1 MTRKILIA
9 LLSLALGGANFAVTG
24 SAYAATPEAVPVNT
38 LDDGLLAAMK
48 AGSGGAD
55 ISAREASLTPVVAQS
70 YDLATVTQNSVGFLW
85 PTLPAAQQ
93 QQLITLIGQFT
104 TTSYASQFTSFGGES
119 FAVSSTEKPL
129 GQGFIVQSKLTP
141 GGGGDPVELDYVV
154 HSTPQGW
161 RITDVLLGGS
171 ISQVALH
178 ESDFASLVSSGD
190 ASKLIAAL
198 QSKIAVL
205 QSSPASK

>member
-9 LLSLALGGANFAVTG
+9 LLSLALGGA
-24 SAYAATPEAVPVNT
+24 AYAATPEAAPVEA
-38 LDDGLLAAMK
+38 LDNGLLATMK
-48 AGSGGAD
+48 AGSDGAD
-55 ISAREASLTPVVAQS
+55 FTARNAALTPIVAQS
-70 YDLATVTQNSVGFLW
+70 YDLPTVTQNSVGFLW
-85 PTLPAAQQ
+85 STLPAAQQ
-93 QQLITLIGQFT
+93 KQLIDLIGQFT

-119 FAVSSTEKPL
+119 FTVLPAEKPL

-154 HSTPQGW
+154 HNTPQGW

-178 ESDFASLVSSGD
+178 ESDFASLVTSGD
-190 ASKLIAAL
+190 ASKLITAL
-198 QSKIAVL
+198 QSKIAAL
-205 QSSPASK
+205 QSSSASK

>member
-9 LLSLALGGANFAVTG
+9 LLSLALGGA
-24 SAYAATPEAVPVNT
+24 AYAATPEAAPVEA
-38 LDDGLLAAMK
+38 LDNGLLATMK

-55 ISAREASLTPVVAQS
+55 FTARNAALTPIVAQS
-70 YDLATVTQNSVGFLW
+70 YDLPTVTQNSVGFLW
-85 PTLPAAQQ
+85 STLPAAQQ
-93 QQLITLIGQFT
+93 KQLIDLIGQFT

-119 FAVSSTEKPL
+119 FTVLPAEKPL

-154 HSTPQGW
+154 HNTPQGW

-178 ESDFASLVSSGD
+178 ESDFASLVTSGD
-190 ASKLIAAL
+190 ASKLITAL
-198 QSKIAVL
+198 QSKIAAL
-205 QSSPASK
+205 QSSSTSK